1 MVPVKCGPTNTL
13 KNLNSILIF
22 GTGAWACLDTRQAHA
37 PTHQPTKPNL
47 TELRLAN

>member
-22 GTGAWACLDTRQAHA
+22 GTSAWACLDTRAA
-37 PTHQPTKPNL
+37 R
-47 TELRLAN
+47 LRLAADKPTHKLKLTD